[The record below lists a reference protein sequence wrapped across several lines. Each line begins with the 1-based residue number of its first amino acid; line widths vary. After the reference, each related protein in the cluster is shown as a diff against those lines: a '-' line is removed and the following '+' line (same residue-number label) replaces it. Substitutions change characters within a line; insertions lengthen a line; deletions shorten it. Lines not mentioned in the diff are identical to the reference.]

1 MSAFTRCCSISSE
14 APEMSGHSKW
24 ANIKHRKGRQDAAR
38 GKLFGKLA
46 KAIEAAARDGGG
58 NVDFNPT
65 LATAVEKAK
74 SASMPNDNIERAI
87 KRGTGEVA
95 GAVYE
100 EIWYEGYGPGGVALY
115 VQILT
120 DNRNRA
126 ASDVRSTFTR
136 NAGSLGE
143 PGSVGYL
150 FNQKG
155 LIRVS
160 GEEDE
165 VMLTAL
171 DAGAEDI
178 RDGGEGVFEVVTVP
192 SALSSVRSSLEEAE
206 MEVES
211 AEVTQMPI
219 TTVPVEESEARK
231 LLRLIDALDDLD
243 DVQAV
248 FSNYDIEDEVM
259 EKVLAET

>member
-1 MSAFTRCCSISSE
+1 
-14 APEMSGHSKW
+14 MSGHSKW

-46 KAIEAAARDGGG
+46 KAIEIAAREGGG
-58 NVDFNPT
+58 SLDFNPA
-65 LATAVEKAK
+65 LVTAVDKAK
-74 SASMPNDNIERAI
+74 AASMPNDNIDRAI
-87 KRGTGEVA
+87 KRGTGEVE
-95 GAVYE
+95 GAIYE

-136 NAGSLGE
+136 SGGNLGE

-150 FNQKG
+150 FSQKG
-155 LIRVS
+155 QIMAR
-160 GEEDE
+160 GPEEE

-178 RDGGEGVFEVVTVP
+178 REDEESLFEVVTVP
-192 SALSSVRSSLEEAE
+192 GDLQEVKKALEAAGIA
-206 MEVES
+206 VES
-211 AEVTQMPI
+211 ADVTQLPSS
-219 TTVPVEESEARK
+219 TVPVGESDARK
-231 LLRLIDALDDLD
+231 LFRLIDALDDLD

-248 FSNYDIEDEVM
+248 FSNYDIDDDVM
-259 EKVLAET
+259 ERVLEEV

>member
-1 MSAFTRCCSISSE
+1 MA
-14 APEMSGHSKW
+14 GHSKW

-38 GKLFGKLA
+38 GQLFAKLA
-46 KAIEAAARDGGG
+46 KRIEVAAREGGG
-58 NVDFNPT
+58 DPGFNPT

-74 SASMPNDNIERAI
+74 AASMPNDNIDRAI
-87 KRGTGEVA
+87 KRGTGEVE

-136 NAGSLGE
+136 GGGNLGQ

-150 FNQKG
+150 FTQRGLVVVKG
-155 LIRVS
+155 D
-160 GEEDE
+160 EDE

-171 DAGAEDI
+171 EAGAEDV
-178 RDGGEGVFEVVTVP
+178 RDAGDGWWEIITNPGDINGVRDAVAGAGIEID
-192 SALSSVRSSLEEAE
+192 SAD
-206 MEVES
+206 
-211 AEVTQMPI
+211 VTQLPS
-219 TTVPVEESEARK
+219 TTVAVGESDAKK
-231 LLRLIDALDDLD
+231 LLRLIDNLDELD

-248 FSNYDIEDEVM
+248 FSNYDIDDELM
-259 EKVLAET
+259 ERVLAEA

>member
-1 MSAFTRCCSISSE
+1 VA
-14 APEMSGHSKW
+14 GHSKW

-46 KAIEAAARDGGG
+46 KAIEVAAREGGG

-74 SASMPNDNIERAI
+74 AASMPNDNIDRAI
-87 KRGTGEVA
+87 KRGTGEVE

-126 ASDVRSTFTR
+126 ASDVRSAFTR
-136 NAGSLGE
+136 NNGNLGE

-150 FNQKG
+150 FEQKG
-155 LIRVS
+155 LVLAK
-160 GEEDE
+160 GKEDE
-165 VMLTAL
+165 VMLGAL
-171 DAGAEDI
+171 EAGAEDV
-178 RDGGEGVFEVVTVP
+178 REAGEDTFEVITNP
-192 SALSSVRSSLEEAE
+192 SDLQGVRRALEGAGI
-206 MEVES
+206 EVES
-211 AEVTQMPI
+211 ADVTQLPS
-219 TTVPVEESEARK
+219 TTIPVDESKARQ
-231 LLRLIDALDDLD
+231 LLRLIEALDDLD
-243 DVQAV
+243 DVQSVHAN
-248 FSNYDIEDEVM
+248 FDIEDDVM
-259 EKVLAET
+259 ERVMAEA

>member
-1 MSAFTRCCSISSE
+1 MA
-14 APEMSGHSKW
+14 GHSKW

-46 KAIEAAARDGGG
+46 KAIEVAAREGGG

-74 SASMPNDNIERAI
+74 AASMPNDNIDRAI
-87 KRGTGEVA
+87 KRGTGEVE

-126 ASDVRSTFTR
+126 ASDVRSAFTR
-136 NAGSLGE
+136 NNGNLGE

-150 FNQKG
+150 FEQKG
-155 LIRVS
+155 LVLAK
-160 GEEDE
+160 GKEDE
-165 VMLTAL
+165 VMLGAL
-171 DAGAEDI
+171 EAGAEDV
-178 RDGGEGVFEVVTVP
+178 REAGEDTFEVITNP
-192 SALSSVRSSLEEAE
+192 SDLQGVRRALEGAGI
-206 MEVES
+206 EVES
-211 AEVTQMPI
+211 ADVTQLPS
-219 TTVPVEESEARK
+219 TTIPVDESKARQ
-231 LLRLIDALDDLD
+231 LLRLIEALDDLD
-243 DVQAV
+243 DVQSVHAN
-248 FSNYDIEDEVM
+248 FDIEDDVM
-259 EKVLAET
+259 ERVMAEA

>member
-1 MSAFTRCCSISSE
+1 MA
-14 APEMSGHSKW
+14 GHSKW
-24 ANIKHRKGRQDAAR
+24 ANIKHRKGRQDAKR

-46 KAIEAAARDGGG
+46 KAIEVAAREGGG
-58 NVDFNPT
+58 NIEFNPT

-74 SASMPNDNIERAI
+74 AADMPNDNIERAI
-87 KRGTGEVA
+87 KRGTGEVE
-95 GAVYE
+95 GAHYE
-100 EIWYEGYGPGGVALY
+100 EFYYEGYGPGGVALY

-136 NAGSLGE
+136 HNGNLGE

-150 FNQKG
+150 FSQKG
-155 LIRVS
+155 LILAK
-160 GEEDE
+160 GTEED

-171 DAGAEDI
+171 EAGAEDI
-178 RDGGEGVFEVVTVP
+178 RDAGEGMFEVVSEAGDMRTVRQ
-192 SALSSVRSSLEEAE
+192 ALSDAGV
-206 MEVES
+206 EVDS
-211 AEVTQMPI
+211 ADVTQLPS
-219 TTVPVEESEARK
+219 TLVPVEESEAKK

-248 FSNYDIEDEVM
+248 FSNYDIDDSVM
-259 EKVLAET
+259 EKVLAEA

>member
-1 MSAFTRCCSISSE
+1 MA
-14 APEMSGHSKW
+14 GHSKW

-46 KAIEAAARDGGG
+46 KGIEVAARDGGG
-58 NVDFNPT
+58 SPEFNPT
-65 LATAVEKAK
+65 LATAIEKAK
-74 SASMPNDNIERAI
+74 AASMPNDNIERAV
-87 KRGTGEVA
+87 KRGTGEVE

-100 EIWYEGYGPGGVALY
+100 ESFYEGYGPGGVALY
-115 VQILT
+115 VQVLT

-136 NAGSLGE
+136 HNGNLGE

-150 FNQKG
+150 FSQKG
-155 LIRVS
+155 VVIAN
-160 GEEDE
+160 GEEDD
-165 VMLTAL
+165 VMLVAL

-178 RDGGEGVFEVVTVP
+178 REAGKGSYEVISTASDMP
-192 SALSSVRSSLEEAE
+192 AVRGALEESGIE
-206 MEVES
+206 IES
-211 AEVTQMPI
+211 SDVTQLPSN
-219 TTVPVEESEARK
+219 TVHVEEGEAKK

-248 FSNYDIEDEVM
+248 FSNYDIDDAVM
-259 EKVLAET
+259 EKVLAEA

>member
-1 MSAFTRCCSISSE
+1 MA
-14 APEMSGHSKW
+14 GHSKW

-46 KAIEAAARDGGG
+46 KAIEVAAREGGG
-58 NVDFNPT
+58 NPEFNPT

-74 SASMPNDNIERAI
+74 GASMPNDNIERAI
-87 KRGTGEVA
+87 KRGTGEVE

-100 EIWYEGYGPGGVALY
+100 EIYYEGYGPGGVALY

-136 NAGSLGE
+136 HNGNLGE

-150 FNQKG
+150 FSQKG
-155 LIRVS
+155 VILARGS
-160 GEEDE
+160 EDD

-171 DAGAEDI
+171 DAGAEDV
-178 RDGGEGVFEVVTVP
+178 RDGGDDVFEVVTEAGDLNGVKA
-192 SALSSVRSSLEEAE
+192 ALVAGGVT
-206 MEVES
+206 VES
-211 AEVTQMPI
+211 ADVTQLPS
-219 TTVPVEESEARK
+219 TLVPVEESDAKK

-248 FSNYDIEDEVM
+248 FSNYDIDDSVM
-259 EKVLAET
+259 EKVLAEA